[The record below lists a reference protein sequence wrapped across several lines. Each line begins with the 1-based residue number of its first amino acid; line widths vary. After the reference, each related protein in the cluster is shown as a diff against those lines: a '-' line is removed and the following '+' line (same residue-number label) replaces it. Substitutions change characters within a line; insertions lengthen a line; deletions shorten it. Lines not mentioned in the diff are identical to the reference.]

1 MSGFAFKIRNYFLL
15 LSGFALALSASVA
28 CGQEKL
34 LEDRWVELQTE
45 HFTIFSQMSA
55 RQSIRFAEEL
65 EAWRKLTARVIDDTE
80 SYPKANVPN
89 YVFLFDEEESFS
101 LFQRNEEAAFFYQTP
116 RGNYMALNFDEE
128 YSLREAKH
136 YYAHFLIRNFSDLRL
151 PRWYEEGLA
160 GYLSRVEINRGE
172 PVFSEFSRQNNIR
185 MAELAAE
192 LSMDRLLYRD
202 DALASPRV
210 VQIANLKSV
219 ALVHYLKHAHE
230 QGFPDHRSDL
240 EAYLEYI
247 LSGRAERFAFDMG
260 FPITTEE
267 LDDELFDYLIGAS
280 PETGE
285 VVDSFSV
292 ALPDYETSRMAVVDL
307 ATVLGE
313 LGLNSGS
320 PSHSEFF
327 FRNLIDSGNP
337 SARSYSGLGD
347 ALRFQAQR
355 DGIEIDDQQVAEYF
369 HQAVNLAPNDVNILL
384 DYGEYW
390 EAELHDCDKNYP
402 ASQRLQIIAD
412 IESHFE
418 KAIELAP
425 NNAEANLALG
435 QVYLFEEQDW
445 RQGVEYQR
453 HAFLLLPAD
462 SFIMEQSI
470 KYSIAA
476 GEYAEAER
484 LINEM
489 AQPIHFFGE
498 PDFVTNLRDRLTSAQ
513 QDKSYDEC
521 ADDA

>member
-1 MSGFAFKIRNYFLL
+1 
-15 LSGFALALSASVA
+15 
-28 CGQEKL
+28 
-34 LEDRWVELQTE
+34 
-45 HFTIFSQMSA
+45 
-55 RQSIRFAEEL
+55 
-65 EAWRKLTARVIDDTE
+65 
-80 SYPKANVPN
+80 
-89 YVFLFDEEESFS
+89 
-101 LFQRNEEAAFFYQTP
+101 
-116 RGNYMALNFDEE
+116 MALNFDEE

-425 NNAEANLALG
+425 N
-435 QVYLFEEQDW
+435 
-445 RQGVEYQR
+445 
-453 HAFLLLPAD
+453 
-462 SFIMEQSI
+462 
-470 KYSIAA
+470 K
-476 GEYAEAER
+476 
-484 LINEM
+484 
-489 AQPIHFFGE
+489 
-498 PDFVTNLRDRLTSAQ
+498 
-513 QDKSYDEC
+513 C
-521 ADDA
+521 